1 MENIYRNNVLLSR
14 GKPILTRL
22 STKKTSKNLNAN
34 LLNDYTKTAKHSF
47 ETNKINKRTKF
58 LNSFILSRNRW
69 NKCNNISI
77 YSPVY
82 CSIVGDSFEI
92 NFVASFT
99 IARKCTGSNR
109 KSDWFIGIRYNWRAT
124 ISLNGNRTK
133 VVNLCAGNVSQ
144 CRFEANLLFAVS
156 KNRFVSRFT
165 RRRFSI
171 SSDDNDRIHSTI
183 VHLKVE

>member
-1 MENIYRNNVLLSR
+1 MIARKQQNTVS
-14 GKPILTRL
+14 KQ
-22 STKKTSKNLNAN
+22 TKLIIN
-34 LLNDYTKTAKHSF
+34 
-47 ETNKINKRTKF
+47 NKRTKF
-58 LNSFILSRNRW
+58 LSSFVYYRVVYIR
-69 NKCNNISI
+69 SI
-77 YSPVY
+77 YSWRTELSTVY

-92 NFVASFT
+92 NFVGSFT
-99 IARKCTGSNR
+99 VARKCTGGNR

-144 CRFEANLLFAVS
+144 RRSEANLLFAVS

-183 VHLKVE
+183 IHLKVE

>member
-1 MENIYRNNVLLSR
+1 MITRKQQNIVSEQ
-14 GKPILTRL
+14 
-22 STKKTSKNLNAN
+22 TKLIIN
-34 LLNDYTKTAKHSF
+34 
-47 ETNKINKRTKF
+47 NKRTKF

-69 NKCNNISI
+69 NKCNGISI
-77 YSPVY
+77 YSWRTELSPVY

-92 NFVASFT
+92 NFVGSFT
-99 IARKCTGSNR
+99 IARKSTGSNR

-144 CRFEANLLFAVS
+144 RRYKANLLFAVS